1 MGDLNIGIA
10 GLGTAAKQVL
20 PAFDKVDGVRLAAA
34 ADIRTQA
41 REEFAAN
48 YQLPAHASIEE
59 LCSSKSVDAVWIETP
74 NHLHAEHAICAAQ
87 SGKHV
92 ICAKPLAAT
101 LNECD
106 KMIAATR
113 ANNVR
118 LLVGHSKI
126 FDPPIR
132 AIGEIA
138 RIGRLGKVIQIDS
151 WLYNDWLRRPR
162 LSEELDEQKGA
173 GFILRQAPHLVDIA
187 NYIAASSAQSVRAM
201 SGRWEP
207 NIPSEGNCA
216 ALINY
221 ESGALASMS
230 LNGYGYFDSSELSWG
245 IGTFGKVRE
254 KSNPVKRPE
263 GPFDEN
269 NKYAQSRDAT
279 AGDAMPFF
287 GLHIVSFERGL
298 IRQSPNG
305 LLIYS
310 DEGCEE
316 VLLPPYQGR
325 AAELIELRD
334 ALREDRD
341 VFPNGEWGK
350 ANLEICLALHRSAR
364 EGKDVELKFQGL
376 VSASP

>member
-1 MGDLNIGIA
+1 MSDLNIGIA

-34 ADIRTQA
+34 ADIRAEA
-41 REEFAAN
+41 RSEFAAS
-48 YQLPAHASIEE
+48 YQLEACPSIEE
-59 LCSSKSVDAVWIETP
+59 LCRSSEIDAVWIETP
-74 NHLHAEHAICAAQ
+74 NHLHAEHAICAAEN
-87 SGKHV
+87 GKHV

-101 LNECD
+101 INECD

-138 RIGRLGKVIQIDS
+138 RSGRLGKVIQIDS

-162 LSEELDEQKGA
+162 LSDELDEKKGA
-173 GFILRQAPHLVDIA
+173 GFILRQAPHLVDIV
-187 NYIAASSAQSVRAM
+187 NYIAASPAQSVRAM

-207 NIPSEGNCA
+207 KMPSDGNLS
-216 ALINY
+216 ALIAY
-221 ESGALASMS
+221 ESGALASIS
-230 LNGYGYFDSSELSWG
+230 LNGYGYFDASELSWG
-245 IGTFGKVRE
+245 IGPFGKMRE
-254 KSNPVKRPE
+254 SNKPVKRPE
-263 GPFDEN
+263 GALGEHE
-269 NKYAQSRDAT
+269 KYSQSRDAS

-287 GLHIVSFERGL
+287 GLHVVSFERGV

-305 LLIYS
+305 LLIYT

-316 VLLPPYQGR
+316 VLLPPYLGR

-334 ALREDRD
+334 ALHENRD

-364 EGKDVELKFQGL
+364 EGKDEELKFQG
-376 VSASP
+376 SD

>member
-1 MGDLNIGIA
+1 MSDLNIGIA

-34 ADIRTQA
+34 ADIRAEA
-41 REEFAAN
+41 RSEFAAN
-48 YQLPAHASIEE
+48 YQIEACPSIEE
-59 LCSSKSVDAVWIETP
+59 LCRSSEIDAVWIETP
-74 NHLHAEHAICAAQ
+74 NHLHAEHAICAADN
-87 SGKHV
+87 GKHV

-138 RIGRLGKVIQIDS
+138 RSNRLGKVIHIDS
-151 WLYNDWLRRPR
+151 WFYNDWLRRPR
-162 LSEELDEQKGA
+162 LRQELDEQKGA
-173 GFILRQAPHLVDIA
+173 GFILRQAPHLVDIV
-187 NYIAASSAQSVRAM
+187 NYIAVSPAQSVRAM

-207 NIPSEGNCA
+207 KMPSDGNLS
-216 ALINY
+216 ALIAY

-245 IGTFGKVRE
+245 IGPFGKRQE
-254 KSNPVKRPE
+254 SNKPVKRPE
-263 GPFDEN
+263 GALGEHE
-269 NKYAQSRDAT
+269 KYSQSRDAS

-287 GLHIVSFERGL
+287 GLHVVSFERGV

-305 LLIYS
+305 LLIYT

-316 VLLPPYQGR
+316 VLLPLYLGR

-334 ALREDRD
+334 ALREDRE
-341 VFPNGEWGK
+341 VFPNGDWGK
-350 ANLEICLALHRSAR
+350 ANLEICLALLQSAR
-364 EGKDVELKFQGL
+364 EGKDVALKFQDLG
-376 VSASP
+376 